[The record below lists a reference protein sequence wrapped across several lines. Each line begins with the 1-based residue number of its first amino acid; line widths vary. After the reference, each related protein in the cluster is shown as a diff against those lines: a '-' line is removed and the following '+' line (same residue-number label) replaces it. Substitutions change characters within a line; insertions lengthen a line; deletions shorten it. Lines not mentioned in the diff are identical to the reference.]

1 MIIFKAE
8 SANYIMRFALL
19 LLCAQVQQFS
29 LFTRGVYHRKI
40 PSPKW
45 RRVKKKGFTICIV
58 IQDNFLKWLYIS
70 LGLLS

>member
-1 MIIFKAE
+1 M
-8 SANYIMRFALL
+8 
-19 LLCAQVQQFS
+19 AQIQQFAPS
-29 LFTRGVYHRKI
+29 TRGVYLRKI

-58 IQDNFLKWLYIS
+58 IQDNFLKWLYIN